1 MPEQPF
7 ADLIASLIPNLLPN
21 NPRITAEVSVVAPGG
36 LHANIRRVR
45 LLSGKTVIAK
55 RHTFAFSTAKQHYD
69 LLTVEQ
75 AVTGILRTAGC
86 SVPDVLAVDH
96 NTGIVILEDVGVT
109 TLDDSVQTFPPTER
123 FKLAR
128 SAIDAFLRIQHTF
141 VNQKSLKR
149 DLVAPGGDRKS
160 VKDAFEGL
168 TELLGPEQLRPL
180 VSGSATDSD
189 LGNVATLVHRLS
201 EKTLI
206 LGPTDYNA
214 RNIVL
219 ADNAKAW
226 FLEWS
231 KIGFDWPE
239 RRAVQYL
246 TSLGAGRPG
255 SRPRSLI
262 DRWIA
267 NRYAV
272 SATWTDRV
280 DAASDLDAHHL
291 IFHILL
297 ALRWTASGADLPRI
311 IRKSLITP
319 LSEDLETGNLRSLFC
334 RSKSK

>member
-1 MPEQPF
+1 M
-7 ADLIASLIPNLLPN
+7 
-21 NPRITAEVSVVAPGG
+21 
-36 LHANIRRVR
+36 
-45 LLSGKTVIAK
+45 
-55 RHTFAFSTAKQHYD
+55 FAFSTAGQPYD

-109 TLDDSVQTFPPTER
+109 TLDDSVQTSSPAER
-123 FKLAR
+123 FRLAT
-128 SAIDAFLRIQHTF
+128 SAIDAFVRIQHTF
-141 VNQKSLKR
+141 VNQKGLTHN
-149 DLVAPGGDRKS
+149 LVAPGGNRKS

-168 TELLGPEQLRPL
+168 TDLLGPEQLRPL
-180 VSGSATDSD
+180 VSGSVTDSELD
-189 LGNVATLVHRLS
+189 GVATLVHRLS
-201 EKTLI
+201 EKTLV

-219 ADNAKAW
+219 SDEARVW

-231 KIGFDWPE
+231 KVGFDWPE

-262 DRWIA
+262 DRWTA
-267 NRYAV
+267 DRYAG

-280 DAASDLDAHHL
+280 RAASDLDAHHL

-297 ALRWTASGADLPRI
+297 ALRWTASGADLPRGV
-311 IRKSLITP
+311 RNGLITP

-334 RSKSK
+334 RARSK